1 MNKAT
6 LLCRNTLVPLLF
18 GCNFFVIIF
27 FLNLLRDAKA
37 QLHFLAMQKLQRIL
51 KRNEG
56 PLVRAITRDASLAN
70 SDLPVT
76 MDCSCA
82 SALKLS

>member
-37 QLHFLAMQKLQRIL
+37 L
-51 KRNEG
+51 RNQQQ
-56 PLVRAITRDASLAN
+56 T
-70 SDLPVT
+70 
-76 MDCSCA
+76 
-82 SALKLS
+82 